1 MAEASLLIKQREMNL
16 IKNKYLFAG
25 IVTLFAF
32 FSCQKEEL
40 QGNSSDSIR
49 FNVKVAEIKNAATRS
64 TLHTGNTLTSGS
76 FGVLGYCVPHVPGTQ
91 STEDLI
97 GASKTWDEKKDNSHP
112 DVLYKQKVDI
122 SNGSTTYEYKHPE
135 SGTVIGGAAPW
146 VTTYA
151 NGSDPATYTYSFFA
165 YYPFEDGVWTVVT
178 PQSQLGTPQFAFS
191 MPFNSTNTNTS
202 LADANIKDVMVAA
215 TYDRTCFDGAVP
227 LNFNHVLTGIN
238 VRAQNA
244 NTSGTIY
251 ITSVTL
257 KGTFNKTVTIDFSD
271 NPTRVDGNYK
281 GTFTFYSNTSGQ
293 TLSRGSTIN
302 IGNGKTILLLP
313 HYEYGLGVDENNDVT
328 LIVSYK
334 TSTSYWAETNTRE
347 ISLKGFRPVAGI
359 NYTLNLVFARSAIQL
374 SVTPGENWEDGGD
387 SNSTIK

>member
-178 PQSQLGTPQFAFS
+178 PQSQSGTPQFAFS

-257 KGTFNKTVTIDFSD
+257 KGTFNKTVTIDFD
-271 NPTRVDGNYK
+271 DDPPTVSGNYR

-293 TLSRGSTIN
+293 TLSNGSTIN

-313 HYEYGLGVDENNDVT
+313 HNKFGLASENSDVS
-328 LIVSYK
+328 LSVGYK
-334 TSTSYWAETNTRE
+334 TSRNGTIRNKT
-347 ISLKGFRPVAGI
+347 ISLSGFMPVAGI

>member
-244 NTSGTIY
+244 KSSGNIY

-257 KGTFNKTVTIDFSD
+257 KGTFNKTVTIDFD
-271 NPTRVDGNYK
+271 DDPPTVSGNYR

-293 TLSRGSTIN
+293 RLSRGSTIN

-334 TSTSYWAETNTRE
+334 TSSYSTRTQKKE

-359 NYTLNLVFARSAIQL
+359 NYTLNLVFASSAIQL

>member
-165 YYPFEDGVWTVVT
+165 YYPFEEGVWKVEP

-191 MPFNSTNTNTS
+191 MPFNSTNTDTS
-202 LADANIKDVMVAA
+202 LADAIIKDVMVAA

-281 GTFTFYSNTSGQ
+281 GTFTFHSNPSVQ
-293 TLSRGSTIN
+293 TLSNGSTIN

-313 HYEYGLGVDENNDVT
+313 HYEYGLGVDEINDVT

-334 TSTSYWAETNTRE
+334 TRSNSTWTQKEE

-359 NYTLNLVFARSAIQL
+359 NYTLNLVFASSAIQL

>member
-64 TLHTGNTLTSGS
+64 TLHTGNTLTTGS
-76 FGVLGYCVPHVPGTQ
+76 FGVFGYCVPYVAGTQ
-91 STEDLI
+91 NEDLT
-97 GASKTWDEKKDNSHP
+97 GASKSWDEKKDNCHP
-112 DVLYKQKVDI
+112 DVLYAQKVDI

-135 SGTVIGGAAPW
+135 GDVIGGAAPW

-165 YYPFEDGVWTVVT
+165 YYPFEDGVWTVT
-178 PQSQLGTPQFAFS
+178 PQTQLGTPQFAFS

-238 VRAQNA
+238 VRAQHATNS
-244 NTSGTIY
+244 NYSNIY

-257 KGTFNKTVTIDFSD
+257 YGTFNKKVTIDFDGDPPTVSD
-271 NPTRVDGNYK
+271 NYK
-281 GTFTFYSNTSGQ
+281 GTFTFYSKNSGQ
-293 TLSRGSTIN
+293 ILPKGSTIN
-302 IGNGKTILLLP
+302 IGDGKTILLLP

-328 LIVSYK
+328 LSVSYK
-334 TSTSYWAETNTRE
+334 TRNSNRAPTTTKD
-347 ISLKGFRPVAGI
+347 ISLKGFRPVAGT
-359 NYTLNLVFARSAIQL
+359 NYTLNLLFASSAIQL

-387 SNSTIK
+387 SSSTIK

>member
-1 MAEASLLIKQREMNL
+1 MNL

-165 YYPFEDGVWTVVT
+165 YYPFEDGVWNVET

-191 MPFNSTNTNTS
+191 MPFDSKNTTTS
-202 LADANIKDVMVAA
+202 LSDANIKDVMVAA

-271 NPTRVDGNYK
+271 NPTRVNGNYK
-281 GTFTFYSNTSGQ
+281 GTFTFISNTTSI
-293 TLSRGSTIN
+293 SAGSSIA
-302 IGNGKTILLLP
+302 ISDGKTVLLLP

-334 TSTSYWAETNTRE
+334 TNRYYPWAETEN

-359 NYTLNLVFARSAIQL
+359 NYTLNLVFASSAIQL
-374 SVTPGENWEDGGD
+374 SVTPGENWDDGGD

>member
-1 MAEASLLIKQREMNL
+1 MNL

-91 STEDLI
+91 TTEDLI

-178 PQSQLGTPQFAFS
+178 PQSQLGTPQFNFS

-271 NPTRVDGNYK
+271 NPTRVNGNYK

-334 TSTSYWAETNTRE
+334 TSTSYWAQTYTRE

>member
-1 MAEASLLIKQREMNL
+1 
-16 IKNKYLFAG
+16 
-25 IVTLFAF
+25 
-32 FSCQKEEL
+32 
-40 QGNSSDSIR
+40 
-49 FNVKVAEIKNAATRS
+49 
-64 TLHTGNTLTSGS
+64 
-76 FGVLGYCVPHVPGTQ
+76 
-91 STEDLI
+91 
-97 GASKTWDEKKDNSHP
+97 
-112 DVLYKQKVDI
+112 
-122 SNGSTTYEYKHPE
+122 
-135 SGTVIGGAAPW
+135 
-146 VTTYA
+146 
-151 NGSDPATYTYSFFA
+151 
-165 YYPFEDGVWTVVT
+165 
-178 PQSQLGTPQFAFS
+178 
-191 MPFNSTNTNTS
+191 
-202 LADANIKDVMVAA
+202 MVAA

-244 NTSGTIY
+244 KSSGNIY

-257 KGTFNKTVTIDFSD
+257 KGTFNKTVTIDFD
-271 NPTRVDGNYK
+271 DDPPTVSGNYK

-313 HYEYGLGVDENNDVT
+313 HYEYGLGVAENNDVT

-334 TSTSYWAETNTRE
+334 TSTSYWAQTYTRE

-359 NYTLNLVFARSAIQL
+359 NYTLNLVFASSAIQL

>member
-76 FGVLGYCVPHVPGTQ
+76 FGVLGYCVPHVPGTD
-91 STEDLI
+91 TEDLI

-135 SGTVIGGAAPW
+135 GTVIGGAAPW

-165 YYPFEDGVWTVVT
+165 YYPFEDGVWNVET

-191 MPFNSTNTNTS
+191 MPFDSKKNINTS

-244 NTSGTIY
+244 KSSNIY

-257 KGTFNKTVTIDFSD
+257 KGTFNKTVTIDFD
-271 NPTRVDGNYK
+271 DDPPTVSGNYK
-281 GTFTFYSNTSGQ
+281 GTFTFYPNTSGQ
-293 TLSRGSTIN
+293 TLTLSNGSTIN
-302 IGNGKTILLLP
+302 FGNGKTILLLP

-328 LIVSYK
+328 LSVSYK
-334 TSTSYWAETNTRE
+334 TRNSIFATTYNKD
-347 ISLKGFRPVAGI
+347 ISLKGFRPVAGT
-359 NYTLNLVFARSAIQL
+359 NYTLNLLFASSAIQL

-387 SNSTIK
+387 SSSTIK

>member
-1 MAEASLLIKQREMNL
+1 
-16 IKNKYLFAG
+16 
-25 IVTLFAF
+25 LFAF

-76 FGVLGYCVPHVPGTQ
+76 FGVLGYCVPHVPGTD
-91 STEDLI
+91 TEDLI

-135 SGTVIGGAAPW
+135 GTVIGGAAPW
-146 VTTYA
+146 VTAYA

-178 PQSQLGTPQFAFS
+178 PQSQSGTPQFAFS
-191 MPFNSTNTNTS
+191 MPFDSKNTTTS

-257 KGTFNKTVTIDFSD
+257 KGTFNKTVTIDFD
-271 NPTRVDGNYK
+271 DDPPTVSGKYQ
-281 GTFTFYSNTSGQ
+281 GTFTFYSNTFGQ
-293 TLSRGSTIN
+293 TLTLSNGSTIN
-302 IGNGKTILLLP
+302 FGNGKTILLLP
-313 HYEYGLGVDENNDVT
+313 HYEYGLGVDEKNDVT
-328 LIVSYK
+328 LSVSYK
-334 TSTSYWAETNTRE
+334 TSTSYWARTYNRE

>member
-1 MAEASLLIKQREMNL
+1 MNL

-191 MPFNSTNTNTS
+191 MPFTSTNTNTS

-257 KGTFNKTVTIDFSD
+257 KGTFNKTVTIDFD
-271 NPTRVDGNYK
+271 DDPPTVSGNYR

-293 TLSRGSTIN
+293 TLSNGSTIN

-313 HYEYGLGVDENNDVT
+313 HNKFGLASENSDVS
-328 LIVSYK
+328 LSVGYK
-334 TSTSYWAETNTRE
+334 TSRNGTIRNKT
-347 ISLKGFRPVAGI
+347 ISLSGFMPVAGI

>member
-97 GASKTWDEKKDNSHP
+97 GASKTWDEKKDNCHP
-112 DVLYKQKVDI
+112 DVLYAQKVDI
-122 SNGSTTYEYKHPE
+122 SNGSTTYEYKDPE
-135 SGTVIGGAAPW
+135 SDTVLGGAAPW
-146 VTTYA
+146 VTAYA
-151 NGSDPATYTYSFFA
+151 NGSDPAAYTYSFFA
-165 YYPFEDGVWTVVT
+165 YYPYESGVWRVVT

-191 MPFNSTNTNTS
+191 MPFNSNTNTS

-215 TYDRTCFDGAVP
+215 TYDRTCFDGDIP
-227 LNFNHVLTGIN
+227 LNFNHVLTGLK

-271 NPTRVDGNYK
+271 NPTKVEGYYK
-281 GTFTFYSNTSGQ
+281 GTFTFHSGSNQSI
-293 TLSRGSTIN
+293 SNGSTIN

-334 TSTSYWAETNTRE
+334 TRNSNWAPTTTKN

-359 NYTLNLVFARSAIQL
+359 NYTLNLVFASSAIQL